1 MAVLVEAISV
11 IVRRPAIDERFN
23 GGWPAFLQA
32 IPNQTGCLDKHIVR
46 VGFMSPDGVHAFV
59 TMLEHEGLI
68 FIRNREAVDIAIVD
82 QMCGPTVPAP
92 WLTVGKIELSDSKI
106 KVDACWLTGQAI
118 DGISLPPNWK
128 FDGSMS
134 FTPGFFPTGSVGDR
148 LKFLRHDNNV
158 DVYLDLN
165 TNKEV
170 FVGRPVIQ
178 GDSEGALETQLQ
190 KICQEALGLETNM
203 EYATAMGNEDAAS
216 SVAGQMQK
224 KLLQVQRIVASTGQ
238 HMAKAHFTYGLI
250 LRIMKDKTKAERAFR
265 KANDLQPGDLAT
277 LLEIV
282 RCLGEQSRSREA
294 LPFARKASE
303 VGPADAGAW
312 GNLAMCLIQ
321 CGERAEALKAID
333 FALELDPNDQVNQRI
348 RKDFAGFLNL

>member
-11 IVRRPAIDERFN
+11 IVRRPAIAERFN

-32 IPNQTGCLDKHIVR
+32 IPNRTGCLDKHIVR

-68 FIRNREAVDIAIVD
+68 FIRNHEAVDIAIVD

-92 WLTVGKIELSDSKI
+92 WLTVGKIQLSDSKI

-190 KICQEALGLETNM
+190 KICQEALILETNM
-203 EYATAMGNEDAAS
+203 EYATAPTAS
-216 SVAGQMQK
+216 
-224 KLLQVQRIVASTGQ
+224 
-238 HMAKAHFTYGLI
+238 
-250 LRIMKDKTKAERAFR
+250 RAR
-265 KANDLQPGDLAT
+265 AVCAD
-277 LLEIV
+277 
-282 RCLGEQSRSREA
+282 GEACDITSA
-294 LPFARKASE
+294 VL
-303 VGPADAGAW
+303 
-312 GNLAMCLIQ
+312 
-321 CGERAEALKAID
+321 D
-333 FALELDPNDQVNQRI
+333 FVHA
-348 RKDFAGFLNL
+348 